1 MKQLLRIAITYS
13 GIYDD
18 KDVKEV
24 IISSQKELDE
34 AIEENTRDHKPWSE
48 LKFGEEGW
56 TTALL
61 FRRWSSWDDST
72 EVRFRLLNIDTA
84 IAKSEKQKAN
94 IDTAIAKLEKQ
105 KANIDHEIEK
115 YKLLIET

>member
-1 MKQLLRIAITYS
+1 MKQLLRITRSYGKSDADGYT
-13 GIYDD
+13 D
-18 KDVKEV
+18 EV
-24 IISSQKELDE
+24 IITSQKELEE
-34 AIEENTRDHKPWSE
+34 AIEENTRDNKPWSE
-48 LKFGEEGW
+48 LEFGEEGW

-61 FRRWSSWDDST
+61 FRSWGSWGDSS
-72 EVRFRLLNIDTA
+72 EVTFRLLNIDTA

-105 KANIDHEIEK
+105 KANIDHEIKK

>member
-1 MKQLLRIAITYS
+1 MKQLLRITRTYN

-18 KDVKEV
+18 KNEKEV
-24 IISSQKELDE
+24 IITSQKELEE
-34 AIEENTRDHKPWSE
+34 AIEENTRDNKPWSE
-48 LKFGEEGW
+48 LEFGEEGW
-56 TTALL
+56 TSALL
-61 FRRWSSWDDST
+61 FRSWSSWEDSS

-105 KANIDHEIEK
+105 KANIDNEIKK
-115 YKLLIET
+115 YKLLIEI

>member
-1 MKQLLRIAITYS
+1 MKQLLRITTTYG

-24 IISSQKELDE
+24 IITSQKELEE
-34 AIEENTRDHKPWSE
+34 AIEENTRGNKPWKT

-61 FRRWSSWDDST
+61 FRSWSSWDDSS

-84 IAKSEKQKAN
+84 IAKLEEQKAN

-105 KANIDHEIEK
+105 KANIDHEIK
-115 YKLLIET
+115 KHKLLIET